1 MAGDCANVAALK
13 IRGMHMSAEALTRRL
28 FLQGSGTF
36 AGSALLR
43 AGVPAFV
50 AAAQAACGARDDKAT
65 FENLSNAEAREIV
78 AIAARILPTTDTPG
92 ATEAGAVYFFDKAL
106 GTFLADSAE
115 STRGMLAEFQA
126 GIAERYPGAE
136 VFSDLDEADQD
147 EYLASVEK
155 TPFFGGFRF
164 LTIAGVFGM
173 AMHGGNRD
181 NIGWK
186 LIGMDGP
193 PHAWAPPYGYYDAEY
208 AKEQHDG
215 E

>member
-1 MAGDCANVAALK
+1 
-13 IRGMHMSAEALTRRL
+13 MSAEALTRRL

-43 AGVPAFV
+43 AGVPAF
-50 AAAQAACGARDDKAT
+50 ASAAQAACSARDEMAT
-65 FENLSNAEAREIV
+65 FENISNAEAREII
-78 AIAARILPTTDTPG
+78 AIAARILPTTGTPG
-92 ATEAGAVYFFDKAL
+92 ATEAGAVYFFDKAFGSIFSDWL
-106 GTFLADSAE
+106 EDF
-115 STRGMLAEFQA
+115 RGMLAEFQS
-126 GIAERYPGAE
+126 GIASRYPGAE
-136 VFSDLDEADQD
+136 AFSDLDEADQD

-173 AMHGGNRD
+173 SMHGGNRD

-208 AKEQHDG
+208 AKEQHSG